1 MKIPI
6 YFNYIENTFPD
17 LLEDAVKSITHE
29 KLEVHISRHVKPKPF
44 THCLNAIQKECLDRG
59 DKYWMFMHYDAEI
72 LDNSIIDMII
82 NRYENPKK
90 GEKIASVCACHI
102 TDLLILFDTKRI
114 QELGGWNELF
124 NNSYMELDLTAR
136 INNSGMTQ
144 PIIYLSDCPEQ
155 ISHKESSSLR
165 NKNKKG
171 SLVKVYSKTYESDM
185 RNYYRIYHPEVNLDN
200 NAALIRWK
208 KYIEDDGT
216 GFHKRDLNIVFS
228 VGKTASTTIYRSW
241 ASDTN
246 NLPSVHTHCLNW
258 FMVID
263 HENSIFMK
271 NMFTNFKHLIYLTC
285 KPSYVPD
292 GCIEVRFSLKGGVTF
307 GQVFSNILFDTVNV
321 VSIVRNPL
329 HRRIS
334 QFLNSLTCEGLNS
347 ALNSVSNGDKVL
359 NLDPNEGIVEQL
371 KTFRQNFDSPGKCRI
386 SKYLTKNAFENDR
399 LVNESELVSLFGD
412 MFIGTIMDEY
422 MWMFNRIKS
431 VMNIDISV
439 DNLRKNGYSIQY
451 GDMNYSSAGLSQK
464 DSDYINVNSMVFKME
479 KFNDLNVI
487 KIVKD
492 FTGIKSLLHSRDIS
506 KEVPIVNVD
515 LVNLK
520 NKLRDSFNIYSLY
533 NNEESLEYKLVKNM
547 GY

>member
-17 LLEDAVKSITHE
+17 LLEDAVKSITHD
-29 KLEVHISRHVKPKPF
+29 KLQVHVSRHFKPKPF
-44 THCLNAIQKECLDRG
+44 TQCLNAIQKECLERG

-72 LDNSIIDMII
+72 LDNSIIDMILD
-82 NRYENPKK
+82 RYENPQD

-136 INNSGMTQ
+136 IVKNGMTQ
-144 PIIYLSDCPEQ
+144 PIIYLSDCPDQ

-171 SLVKVYSKTYESDM
+171 SLVKVYSKTYENDM

-208 KYIEDDGT
+208 KYIGDDGT
-216 GFHKRDLNIVFS
+216 GFQKKDLNIVFS

-241 ASDTN
+241 GSDIS

-263 HENSIFMK
+263 YEDSIFIK
-271 NMFTNFKHLIYLTC
+271 NLFTNFKHLIYLSG
-285 KPSYVPD
+285 KPSYVPI
-292 GCIEVRFSLKGGVTF
+292 GCIEVRFSLKDGVTF
-307 GQVFSNILFDTVNV
+307 GQVFSNILFDNINV
-321 VSIVRNPL
+321 VSIVRNPI
-329 HRRIS
+329 HRRVS
-334 QFLNSLTCEGLNS
+334 QFLNSLTCEGFNS
-347 ALNSVSNGDKVL
+347 ALNSASNGTKVL
-359 NLDPNEGIVEQL
+359 NIDPNVGIVNQL
-371 KTFRQNFDSPGKCRI
+371 KKFQNDFESPGKCRI
-386 SKYLTKNAFENDR
+386 SKYLTKVAIENDR
-399 LVNESELVSLFGD
+399 LANESELISLFKD
-412 MFIGTIMDEY
+412 MFTNTIMDEY

-431 VMNIDISV
+431 VMNIDINV
-439 DNLRKNGYSIQY
+439 DNLRKYGYSIQY
-451 GDMNYSSAGLSQK
+451 GDMNYSSADSSQK
-464 DSDYINVNSMVFKME
+464 DSDSINVNSIIFKME
-479 KFNDLNVI
+479 KFNDLNTI
-487 KIVKD
+487 KIVRD
-492 FTGIKSLLHSRDIS
+492 FTGIKSFLHSRDIS
-506 KEVPIVNVD
+506 KEVSIVNVD
-515 LVNLK
+515 LVKLK
-520 NKLRDSFNIYSLY
+520 NMLRQSFGICSLY
-533 NNEESLEYKLVKNM
+533 TNNESLEYKLVKNI

>member
-17 LLEDAVKSITHE
+17 LLEDAVKSITHD
-29 KLEVHISRHVKPKPF
+29 KLQVHVSRHFKPKPF
-44 THCLNAIQKECLDRG
+44 THCLNAIQKECLERG

-72 LDNSIIDMII
+72 LDNSIIDMILD
-82 NRYENPKK
+82 RYENPQD

-136 INNSGMTQ
+136 IVKNGMTQ
-144 PIIYLSDCPEQ
+144 PIIYLSDCPDQ

-171 SLVKVYSKTYESDM
+171 SLVKVYSKTYENDM

-208 KYIEDDGT
+208 KYIGDDGT
-216 GFHKRDLNIVFS
+216 GFQKKDLNLVFS

-241 ASDTN
+241 ASDVN

-263 HENSIFMK
+263 YENSIFMK
-271 NMFTNFKHLIYLTC
+271 NLFTNFKHLIYLSG
-285 KPSYVPD
+285 KPSYVPT
-292 GCIEVRFSLKGGVTF
+292 GCIEVRFSLKDGVTF
-307 GQVFSNILFDTVNV
+307 GQVFSNILFDNINV

-329 HRRIS
+329 HRRVS
-334 QFLNSLTCEGLNS
+334 QFLNSLTCEGFNS
-347 ALNSVSNGDKVL
+347 ALNSVSNGNKVL
-359 NLDPNEGIVEQL
+359 NIDPNMGIINQL
-371 KTFRQNFDSPGKCRI
+371 KKFQNDFESPGKCRI
-386 SKYLTKNAFENDR
+386 SKYLTKIAIENDR
-399 LVNESELVSLFGD
+399 LANESELISLFKD
-412 MFIGTIMDEY
+412 MFTNTIMDEY
-422 MWMFNRIKS
+422 MWMFNKIKS
-431 VMNIDISV
+431 VMNIDINV
-439 DNLRKNGYSIQY
+439 DNLKKYGYSIQY
-451 GDMNYSSAGLSQK
+451 GDMNYSSADSSQK
-464 DSDYINVNSMVFKME
+464 DSDFINVNSMVFKME
-479 KFNDLNVI
+479 KFNDLNTI
-487 KIVKD
+487 KIVRD
-492 FTGIKSLLHSRDIS
+492 FTGIKSFLHSRDIS
-506 KEVPIVNVD
+506 KEVSIVNVD
-515 LVNLK
+515 LVKLK
-520 NKLRDSFNIYSLY
+520 NILRQSFGICSLY
-533 NNEESLEYKLVKNM
+533 TNEESLEYNLVKNI